1 MANHIR
7 DLTVGPPGGWRYWQK
22 ETNHWM
28 TGITWQA
35 LAKKVAQ
42 HRNNNNIPQDENLFN
57 EIEQQMCDNMS
68 VEDRLNYCDAG
79 ARLPKSIGWR
89 QVEAF
94 LKTAGAF
101 IASGGVLVDQAEAE
115 RRAAI
120 CAACPLNVGMHGCGV
135 CRTTVDAFRA
145 TILQRSTS
153 QDAGLLNC
161 GVCGCENKTQV
172 HIPIETLRAG
182 TGDLDYSVNPSCWK
196 LKGGANESVA

>member
-1 MANHIR
+1 MSNHIR
-7 DLTVGPPGGWRYWQK
+7 DLTVGPPGGWRYTQK
-22 ETNHWM
+22 ETNHTM

-57 EIEQQMCDNMS
+57 EIEAQMCENMS
-68 VEDRLNYCDAG
+68 VEDRMNVCDAG
-79 ARLPKSIGWR
+79 ARLPESISWR
-89 QVEAF
+89 QVESF

-101 IASGGVLVDQAEAE
+101 IASGGTLVHQDEAE

-120 CAACPLNVGMHGCGV
+120 CGQCPLNVGMHGCGV
-135 CRTTVDAFRA
+135 CRATVDAFRA

-161 GVCGCENKTQV
+161 GVCGCENRTQV